1 MKNDTY
7 VIGVDYGT
15 GSVRALLINA
25 INGNEIAVSEFEYP
39 RWKKGLYCNP
49 SKNQF
54 RQHPLDY
61 IEGLEYTIKSVVSK
75 VGIHNIYKIKAISI
89 GTTGSTT
96 VAVDE
101 NGTPLSLKK
110 GFENN
115 PNAMFFLW
123 KDHTAIKEAVDI
135 NLHSKKFDKDYL
147 KCCGGIYSPEWFWAK
162 ALYVLRSDN
171 DVANA
176 CTSWVEHCDW
186 IPFLLT
192 GGLDV
197 RNLKRGICSA
207 GHKALWTDEYN
218 GLPEI
223 DFFLSLDPA
232 MKKLEHPLFTEIH
245 NTDNLAGTLCSK
257 WAVKLGLSTN
267 VLIGI
272 GSLDAH
278 MGAVGGQIEPYYLS
292 KVMGTSTCDM
302 MIASIEDNIG
312 QIHGICGQVNGSIVP
327 GMIGFEAGQSAFGDV
342 YAWFEELLTAT
353 TFDFIEKSYLK
364 QDQKN
369 LLKQEISKNLLNDLG
384 EKASKLPLSE
394 AMEISIDWFNGRRS
408 PDANPN
414 LKGAIL
420 NLNLGSDA
428 IRIYRAL
435 VEGTC
440 YGAKR
445 IVEHFE
451 ENGISLKGI
460 IALGGV
466 ARKSTYIMQLMSN
479 ILGLPIKVQNAEQ
492 TCALGAAMF
501 AATIAGEYSNVQ
513 DAMISIGKGFQKIY
527 YPDRNVFDLYT
538 ERYDNYKAI
547 GSFIDSKSIYVD

>member
-1 MKNDTY
+1 M
-7 VIGVDYGT
+7 
-15 GSVRALLINA
+15 
-25 INGNEIAVSEFEYP
+25 
-39 RWKKGLYCNP
+39 
-49 SKNQF
+49 
-54 RQHPLDY
+54 
-61 IEGLEYTIKSVVSK
+61 
-75 VGIHNIYKIKAISI
+75 
-89 GTTGSTT
+89 
-96 VAVDE
+96 
-101 NGTPLSLKK
+101 
-110 GFENN
+110 
-115 PNAMFFLW
+115 
-123 KDHTAIKEAVDI
+123 IKEAVDI

-353 TFDFIEKSYLK
+353 TFDFIEKSKAILLLDAVNNNK
-364 QDQKN
+364 ALN
-369 LLKQEISKNLLNDLG
+369 LLPDSLQRVERKLNKGLESVRLDLEIALLEGKG
-384 EKASKLPLSE
+384 ETEVRKSL
-394 AMEISIDWFNGRRS
+394 
-408 PDANPN
+408 
-414 LKGAIL
+414 
-420 NLNLGSDA
+420 
-428 IRIYRAL
+428 YL
-435 VEGTC
+435 VEGE
-440 YGAKR
+440 ADRFK
-445 IVEHFE
+445 
-451 ENGISLKGI
+451 KG
-460 IALGGV
+460 LE
-466 ARKSTYIMQLMSN
+466 KT
-479 ILGLPIKVQNAEQ
+479 
-492 TCALGAAMF
+492 
-501 AATIAGEYSNVQ
+501 
-513 DAMISIGKGFQKIY
+513 
-527 YPDRNVFDLYT
+527 
-538 ERYDNYKAI
+538 
-547 GSFIDSKSIYVD
+547 SKLFRS